1 MATLDVK
8 TLTVS
13 LSGRDIVRQIS
24 FEARAGEVTA
34 IAGPNGSGKSTL
46 LKAICGEYRHGG
58 DVHLNGHDLRRV
70 PAHVLARFRAVLPQ
84 SSAIAFPL
92 TVTELVR
99 LGGAGMPPPDSRV
112 REALARVG
120 LNGFG
125 GRQYQSLSGGEQQ
138 RAQLARVLCQIWEP
152 VGPEGP
158 RWLFLDEPVASL
170 DIHHQLMIMDLAAD
184 YAKAGGGVVA
194 VMHDLNLTA
203 MYAARVL
210 ALKAGQ
216 VIACGTTAET
226 LTTEVLSEVYSCPL
240 RVGAVPPPGTPF
252 ILPHLCHARLHAA
265 E

>member
-13 LSGRDIVRQIS
+13 LAGRDIVRQIS

-46 LKAICGEYRHGG
+46 LKAICGEHRYDG
-58 DVHLNGHDLRRV
+58 DVYLNGHDLRRV

-84 SSAIAFPL
+84 SSDIAFPL

-184 YAKAGGGVVA
+184 YARAGGGVVA

-203 MYAARVL
+203 MYAGRVL
-210 ALKAGQ
+210 ALKAGK

>member
-46 LKAICGEYRHGG
+46 LKAICGEHRHGG

-92 TVTELVR
+92 TVTDLVR
-99 LGGAGMPPPDSRV
+99 RGGAGMPPDSRG

-210 ALKAGQ
+210 ALKAGK

-240 RVGAVPPPGTPF
+240 RVGAVPPLGTPF

>member
-8 TLTVS
+8 GLTVS
-13 LSGRDIVRQIS
+13 LAGREIVRQVS

-34 IAGPNGSGKSTL
+34 IAGPNGCGKSTL
-46 LKAICGEYRHGG
+46 LKAICGEHRHGG
-58 DVHLNGHDLRRV
+58 TVALNGHDLRSV

-84 SSAIAFPL
+84 SSVIAFPL

-99 LGGAGMPPPDSRV
+99 LGGAGVPPADTRV

-120 LNGFG
+120 LSGYG

-210 ALKAGQ
+210 AMKAGQ
-216 VIACGTTAET
+216 VVACGSTAET
-226 LTTEVLSEVYSCPL
+226 LTSDILSEVYSCPL

-252 ILPHLCHARLHAA
+252 ILPHLCHAHMHAG

>member
-8 TLTVS
+8 GLTVS
-13 LSGRDIVRQIS
+13 LAGREIVRHVS

-34 IAGPNGSGKSTL
+34 IAGPNGCGKSTL
-46 LKAICGEYRHGG
+46 LKAICGEHRHGG
-58 DVHLNGHDLRRV
+58 TVALNGHDLRSV

-84 SSAIAFPL
+84 SSVIAFPL

-99 LGGAGMPPPDSRV
+99 LGGAGVPPADTRV

-120 LNGFG
+120 LSGYG

-210 ALKAGQ
+210 AMKAGQ
-216 VIACGTTAET
+216 VVACGSTAET
-226 LTTEVLSEVYSCPL
+226 LTSDILSEVYSCPL

-252 ILPHLCHARLHAA
+252 ILPHLCHAHMHAG